1 MFQRA
6 VLRQPSAESATAQ
19 VSVFSRANTDGFF
32 TSAHKLW
39 LTISAAI
46 NDVMMISRVATISC
60 KGRHRR
66 HGFTMSCPMAAHPVT
81 ICSMGWAVLVAASRD
96 GDWSEGIRTNGVQP
110 LLLEFLAL

>member
-6 VLRQPSAESATAQ
+6 VLWQPSAESATAQ

-46 NDVMMISRVATISC
+46 NDVMMISRGGDDFLQGPASAPWV
-60 KGRHRR
+60 H
-66 HGFTMSCPMAAHPVT
+66 HVMS
-81 ICSMGWAVLVAASRD
+81 D
-96 GDWSEGIRTNGVQP
+96 GSSSSND
-110 LLLEFLAL
+110 LLYGLGGTGGGKS